1 MNPLQP
7 EEIRLLTEAGFLAAA
22 QGDLAHTAVIF
33 DALRRCR
40 PGAHYTYVGMALA
53 QLNRRRHDDALRT
66 IEQGLAEAD
75 ASHAADLQA
84 LRALVLHLA
93 GRSTHSTHAAQ
104 AAGGHPLAQ
113 ALLSPDA

>member
-7 EEIRLLTEAGFLAAA
+7 EEIRLLTEVAFLAAA
-22 QGDLAHTAVIF
+22 QGDLDSADSIF

-66 IEQGLAEAD
+66 LELGLAQAD
-75 ASHAADLQA
+75 ASHASDLQA

-93 GRSTHSTHAAQ
+93 GR
-104 AAGGHPLAQ
+104 AAGTRDAARAASGHPLAD
-113 ALLSPDA
+113 ALLSPGP